1 MDILLSTSVLVFLG
15 IAVITDLRAHR
26 ISNILVLAGLISSA
40 VIQSWL
46 YGFSGMTV
54 WLMGLAV
61 GLVIF
66 LPHYAFAGMAA
77 GDVKLMAMV
86 GSFLGPVAAFWAAAL
101 TLIVGGVLGIL
112 VLLYKKQLGRF
123 IQRYWAIAS
132 LRTYIQPQADD
143 AARQRF
149 PYAIAILLGTLTSI
163 FWLPFGQ

>member
-1 MDILLSTSVLVFLG
+1 MDMLLSTSVLIFLG

-26 ISNILVLAGLISSA
+26 ISNLLVLAGLISSA
-40 VIQSWL
+40 VIQGWL

-54 WLMGLAV
+54 WLMGLAA

-86 GSFLGPVAAFWAAAL
+86 GSFLGPVAALWSAAL
-101 TLIVGGVLGIL
+101 TLIVGGVLGVL

-123 IQRYWAIAS
+123 IQRYWVMAS
-132 LRTYIQPQADD
+132 LHTYIPPEADD

-149 PYAIAILLGTLTSI
+149 PYAIAILLGTLTSV